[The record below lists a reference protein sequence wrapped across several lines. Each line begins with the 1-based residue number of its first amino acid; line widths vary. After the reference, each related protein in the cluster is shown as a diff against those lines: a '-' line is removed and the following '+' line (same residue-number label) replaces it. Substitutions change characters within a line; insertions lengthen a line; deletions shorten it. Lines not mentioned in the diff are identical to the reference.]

1 MNIQEFISKYRNHP
15 ILFVGT
21 GMSLRYLQKSY
32 TWDGLLKQISLD
44 LTGKIEDYYDIKAST
59 QVEGNFQY
67 DLIATK
73 LENKF
78 NEKLASN
85 RNGSLAFINDIFY
98 ESMENGIYISR
109 MKIYISELLKQIELK
124 PEYQDELS
132 LFKRASKNIGSI
144 VTTNYDTFLEDFFEF
159 SPLIGNDILLSN
171 PYGSVYKIHGCVSEP
186 IKIIINQDDYKSF
199 VNRYE
204 LIRAQLL
211 SLFIHNPIIFM
222 GYSVS
227 DENIK
232 SLLRTVFSYVEPNSE
247 LAKRIRQNFLLVEYE
262 ENSESTEVVEHD
274 IDLEEFSSTIRIN
287 KIKTDNFSA
296 VYEQLSTLNL
306 PITAMDI
313 RKVQNVVKDIY
324 SGGDIKVTV
333 TEDLDSLKNSEKILA
348 IGSSKTISYQY
359 ITVSEMITK
368 YFRIIE
374 ESNDQVIE
382 LINKQKIPSTQ
393 YFPIFGFSKIHT
405 NIFKEKE
412 LKSQQ
417 RKKIKDLID
426 TTRDDWK
433 TEHSSIEQILSDT
446 NIANSYKERAIIWS
460 VSQRKILLA
469 DLEKYL
475 KKFEDKTKT
484 EFKRLL
490 CTYDLY
496 KYC

>member
-1 MNIQEFISKYRNHP
+1 
-15 ILFVGT
+15 
-21 GMSLRYLQKSY
+21 MSLRYLQKSY
-32 TWDGLLKQISLD
+32 TWDGLLEKISLD
-44 LTGKIEDYYDIKAST
+44 LTGNIEDYYDIKASSR
-59 QVEGNFQY
+59 VDGNFRY
-67 DLIATK
+67 ELIATQ
-73 LENKF
+73 LEKEF
-78 NEKLASN
+78 NEKLANN
-85 RNGSLAFINDIFY
+85 RNGPFEFINDVFY
-98 ESMENGIYISR
+98 EGMGNKIYISR
-109 MKIYISELLKQIELK
+109 MKIYISELLKETQINS
-124 PEYQDELS
+124 EYQDELS

-144 VTTNYDTFLEDFFEF
+144 ITTNYDTFLEDFFEF
-159 SPLIGNDILLSN
+159 TPLIGNDILLSN
-171 PYGSVYKIHGCVSEP
+171 PYGSVYKIHGCVSDP

-232 SLLRTVFSYVEPNSE
+232 TLLRTIFSYVEPNST
-247 LAKRIRQNFLLVEYE
+247 LDQKIRQNFLLVEYE
-262 ENSESTEVVEHD
+262 KDSESTEVVEHD

-296 VYEQLSTLNL
+296 IYEELSTLNL

-313 RKVQNVVKDIY
+313 RKVQNIVKDIY
-324 SGGDIKVTV
+324 SGGDIKVTI

-348 IGSSKTISYQY
+348 IGSSKTIHYQY
-359 ITVSEMITK
+359 ITTSEMITK

-382 LINKQKIPSTQ
+382 LIDKQKIPSSQ
-393 YFPIFGFSKIHT
+393 YFPIFGFSKINT
-405 NIFKEKE
+405 NISKEKE

-417 RKKIKDLID
+417 KKKIEDLINS
-426 TTRDDWK
+426 TRDDWK
-433 TEHSSIEQILSDT
+433 TEHASIREVLDDT
-446 NIANSYKERAIIWS
+446 KIANSYKERAIIWS
-460 VSQRKILLA
+460 VSQGRVALD
-469 DLEKYL
+469 DLEIYL

-484 EFKRLL
+484 EFKKLL

-496 KYC
+496 KYQ